1 MPSNPEY
8 DSLEDVLKK
17 VSLAN
22 YIQHHWQP
30 LKKIGSEY
38 KTICP
43 FHDDKNPSLSV
54 NDEKGL
60 YYCYSC
66 KAGGNLITFIKDFK
80 NLNSQEAIKEIE
92 DFFNIKISTTNYNI
106 PDDSNKKN
114 KLFSI
119 NNLIAELYN
128 KFLSTNKSG
137 VKAISYL
144 KSRGFDD
151 EDIKENM
158 IGFAPDSWNFL
169 SSFVKN
175 KIEKLDVLEDL
186 GLVKKKEDSNNF
198 FDFFRNRIIFP
209 IKNRQGMIVGFAGRS
224 IDNSNP
230 KYLNSKES
238 IIFSK
243 RKVLFGIDKFDKL
256 KGKKPKFVL
265 LVEGYTDVLMLN
277 KIGFYNVVASMGT
290 SLTLEHSNE
299 IKKFSDKI
307 IINFDSDKAGI
318 DAAFKSIEPL
328 FENNFDVYK
337 LDLPHGQDPCEY
349 IQKNGSDAFLN
360 LLNTSVSIIDSFI
373 DYSKQQYLNK
383 EKSLNY
389 IISDFTTK
397 VSLVRDIFNRDLMIN
412 KFISAFSLSKREL
425 ENKIYIQE
433 NQPIDSKFND
443 EKNINDPNDIALKI
457 LLENVELR
465 SKYFL
470 ECIKDNS
477 DKRYE
482 KIIRLLENN
491 INMDPSG
498 LISVGSSEESNI
510 ISNLLF
516 AKITIDGDP
525 IKKEKTLHDCIK
537 KIKIESLKEKK
548 RRINMKL
555 NHQSEITSDEE
566 HKLLMM
572 LQEIIEEE
580 KNLKN

>member
-137 VKAISYL
+137 AKAISYL

-425 ENKIYIQE
+425 ENKIYI
-433 NQPIDSKFND
+433 
-443 EKNINDPNDIALKI
+443 
-457 LLENVELR
+457 
-465 SKYFL
+465 
-470 ECIKDNS
+470 
-477 DKRYE
+477 
-482 KIIRLLENN
+482 
-491 INMDPSG
+491 
-498 LISVGSSEESNI
+498 
-510 ISNLLF
+510 LF
-516 AKITIDGDP
+516 
-525 IKKEKTLHDCIK
+525 
-537 KIKIESLKEKK
+537 
-548 RRINMKL
+548 
-555 NHQSEITSDEE
+555 
-566 HKLLMM
+566 
-572 LQEIIEEE
+572 
-580 KNLKN
+580 

>member
-1 MPSNPEY
+1 MPSDLEY

-17 VSLAN
+17 VSLAK
-22 YIQHHWQP
+22 YIEHNWQP

-38 KTICP
+38 KTLCP

-66 KAGGNLITFIKDFK
+66 KAGGNLITFIKEFK
-80 NLNSQEAIKEIE
+80 NYSSQEAIKEIE
-92 DFFNIKISTTNYNI
+92 NFFNIKISVTNYNI

-114 KLFSI
+114 KLFSV
-119 NNLIAELYN
+119 NTLIAELYN
-128 KFLSTNKSG
+128 KFLLTNKSG
-137 VKAISYL
+137 AKAINYL

-169 SSFVKN
+169 SAFVKN
-175 KIEKLDVLEDL
+175 KIEKLDILDEL
-186 GLVKKKEDSNNF
+186 GLVKKKENSNNF

-209 IKNRQGMIVGFAGRS
+209 IKNRQGTIVGFAGRS

-243 RKVLFGIDKFDKL
+243 RKVLFGIDKFNKL

-277 KIGFYNVVASMGT
+277 KIGFYNTVASMGT

-307 IINFDSDKAGI
+307 IINFDSDKAGV

-337 LDLPHGQDPCEY
+337 LDLPNGQDPCEY
-349 IQKNGSDAFLN
+349 IEKNGKDAFLN
-360 LLNTSVSIIDSFI
+360 LLNASVSIIDSFI
-373 DYSKQQYLNK
+373 DYSKQQYLEK
-383 EKSLNY
+383 EKSLNN
-389 IISDFTTK
+389 IILDFTTK
-397 VSLVRDIFNRDLMIN
+397 ISLVRDVFNRDLMIN
-412 KFISAFSLSKREL
+412 KFISAFSLSKNEL
-425 ENKIYIQE
+425 ENKIKIQE
-433 NQPIDSKFND
+433 NQPISSKFDD
-443 EKNINDPNDIALKI
+443 EKNINDPIDIVLKI
-457 LLENVELR
+457 LLETIELR
-465 SKYFL
+465 SKYLL
-470 ECIKDNS
+470 EFVKDNS
-477 DKRYE
+477 DERYE
-482 KIIRLLENN
+482 KIIILLEDN
-491 INMDPSG
+491 INMDPSS
-498 LISVGSSEESNI
+498 LISISNSEESNI

-516 AKITIDGDP
+516 AKTNIDSDP
-525 IKKEKTLHDCIK
+525 IKKEKTLQDCIK
-537 KIKIESLKEKK
+537 KIKIDSLKEKK

-566 HKLLMM
+566 HKLLIL
-572 LQEIIEEE
+572 LQKIIDEE

>member
-1 MPSNPEY
+1 MPYDLEY

-17 VSLAN
+17 VSLEK
-22 YIQHHWQP
+22 YIEHNWQP

-38 KTICP
+38 KTLCP

-66 KAGGNLITFIKDFK
+66 KAGGNLITFIKEFK
-80 NLNSQEAIKEIE
+80 NYSSQEAIKEIE
-92 DFFNIKISTTNYNI
+92 NFFNIKISVTNYNI

-114 KLFSI
+114 KLFSV
-119 NNLIAELYN
+119 NTLIAELYN
-128 KFLSTNKSG
+128 KFLLTNKSG
-137 VKAISYL
+137 AKAINYL

-169 SSFVKN
+169 SAFVKN
-175 KIEKLDVLEDL
+175 KIEKLEILDEL
-186 GLVKKKEDSNNF
+186 GLVKKKENSNNF

-209 IKNRQGMIVGFAGRS
+209 IKNRQGPIVGFAGRS
-224 IDNSNP
+224 IDNSIP

-243 RKVLFGIDKFDKL
+243 RKVLFGIDKFNKL

-277 KIGFYNVVASMGT
+277 KIGFYNTVASMGT

-307 IINFDSDKAGI
+307 IINFDSDKAGV

-337 LDLPHGQDPCEY
+337 LDLPNGQDPCEY
-349 IQKNGSDAFLN
+349 IEKNGKDAFLN
-360 LLNTSVSIIDSFI
+360 LLNASVSIIDSFI
-373 DYSKQQYLNK
+373 DYSKQQYLEK
-383 EKSLNY
+383 EKSLNN
-389 IISDFTTK
+389 IILDFTTK
-397 VSLVRDIFNRDLMIN
+397 ISLVRDVFNRDLMIN
-412 KFISAFSLSKREL
+412 KFISAFSLSKNEL
-425 ENKIYIQE
+425 ENKIKIQE
-433 NQPIDSKFND
+433 NQPISSKFDD
-443 EKNINDPNDIALKI
+443 EKNINDPIDIVLKI
-457 LLENVELR
+457 LLETIELR
-465 SKYFL
+465 SKYLL
-470 ECIKDNS
+470 EFVKDNS
-477 DKRYE
+477 DERYE
-482 KIIRLLENN
+482 KIIILLEDN
-491 INMDPSG
+491 INMDPSS
-498 LISVGSSEESNI
+498 LISISNSEESNI

-516 AKITIDGDP
+516 AKTNIDSDP
-525 IKKEKTLHDCIK
+525 IKKEKTLQDCIK
-537 KIKIESLKEKK
+537 KIKIDSLKEKK

-566 HKLLMM
+566 HKLLIL
-572 LQEIIEEE
+572 LQKIIDEE

>member
-17 VSLAN
+17 VSLAK
-22 YIQHHWQP
+22 YIEHHWQP

-92 DFFNIKISTTNYNI
+92 DFFNVKISTTNYNI

-114 KLFSI
+114 KLFSV

-137 VKAISYL
+137 AKAISYL

-175 KIEKLDVLEDL
+175 KIEKLNVLEDL
-186 GLVKKKEDSNNF
+186 GLVKKKEGSNNF

-209 IKNRQGMIVGFAGRS
+209 IKNRQGVIMGFAGRS

-360 LLNTSVSIIDSFI
+360 LLNASVSIIDSFI

-482 KIIRLLENN
+482 KIIRLLEDN

-498 LISVGSSEESNI
+498 LISVASSEESNI

>member
-137 VKAISYL
+137 AKAISYL

>member
-1 MPSNPEY
+1 MPSDLEY

-17 VSLAN
+17 VSLAK
-22 YIQHHWQP
+22 YIEHNWQP

-38 KTICP
+38 KTLCP

-66 KAGGNLITFIKDFK
+66 KAGGNLITFIKEFK
-80 NLNSQEAIKEIE
+80 NYSSQEAIKEIE
-92 DFFNIKISTTNYNI
+92 NFFNIKISVTNYNI

-114 KLFSI
+114 KLFSV
-119 NNLIAELYN
+119 NTLIAELYS
-128 KFLSTNKSG
+128 KFLLTNKSG
-137 VKAISYL
+137 VKAVNYL

-169 SSFVKN
+169 SAFVKN
-175 KIEKLDVLEDL
+175 KIEKLDILDEL
-186 GLVKKKEDSNNF
+186 GLVKKKENSNNF

-209 IKNRQGMIVGFAGRS
+209 IKNRQGTIVGFAGRS

-243 RKVLFGIDKFDKL
+243 RKVLFGIDKFNKL

-277 KIGFYNVVASMGT
+277 KIGFYNTVASMGT

-307 IINFDSDKAGI
+307 IINFDSDKAGV

-337 LDLPHGQDPCEY
+337 LDLPNGQDPCEY
-349 IQKNGSDAFLN
+349 IQKNGKDAFLN
-360 LLNTSVSIIDSFI
+360 LLNASVSIIDSFI
-373 DYSKQQYLNK
+373 DYSKQQYLDK
-383 EKSLNY
+383 EKSLNS

-397 VSLVRDIFNRDLMIN
+397 ISLVRDVFNRDLMIN
-412 KFISAFSLSKREL
+412 KFISAFSLSKNEL
-425 ENKIYIQE
+425 ENKIKIQE
-433 NQPIDSKFND
+433 NQPMSSKFDD
-443 EKNINDPNDIALKI
+443 EKNINNPIDIALKI
-457 LLENVELR
+457 LLETVELR

-470 ECIKDNS
+470 ECVKDNS
-477 DKRYE
+477 DERYE
-482 KIIRLLENN
+482 KIIRLLEDN
-491 INMDPSG
+491 INMDPSS
-498 LISVGSSEESNI
+498 LITISNSEESNI

-516 AKITIDGDP
+516 AKITIDSDP
-525 IKKEKTLHDCIK
+525 IKKEKTLQDCIK
-537 KIKIESLKEKK
+537 KIKIDSLKEKK

-555 NHQSEITSDEE
+555 NHQSEIASDEE
-566 HKLLMM
+566 HKLLML
-572 LQEIIEEE
+572 LQNIIEEE

>member
-1 MPSNPEY
+1 MPSDLEY

-17 VSLAN
+17 VSLAK
-22 YIQHHWQP
+22 YIEHNWQP

-38 KTICP
+38 KTLCP

-66 KAGGNLITFIKDFK
+66 KAGGNLITFIKEFK
-80 NLNSQEAIKEIE
+80 NYSSQEAIKEIE
-92 DFFNIKISTTNYNI
+92 NFFNIKISVTNYNI

-114 KLFSI
+114 KLFSV
-119 NNLIAELYN
+119 NTLIAELYN
-128 KFLSTNKSG
+128 KFLLTNKSG
-137 VKAISYL
+137 AKAINYL

-169 SSFVKN
+169 SAFVKN
-175 KIEKLDVLEDL
+175 KIEKLEILDEL
-186 GLVKKKEDSNNF
+186 GLVKKKENSNNF

-209 IKNRQGMIVGFAGRS
+209 IKNRQGTIVGFAGRS

-243 RKVLFGIDKFDKL
+243 RKVLFGIDKFNKL

-277 KIGFYNVVASMGT
+277 KIGFYNTVASMGT

-307 IINFDSDKAGI
+307 IINFDSDKAGV

-337 LDLPHGQDPCEY
+337 LDLPNGQDPCEY
-349 IQKNGSDAFLN
+349 IEKNGKDAFLN
-360 LLNTSVSIIDSFI
+360 LLNASVSIIDSFI
-373 DYSKQQYLNK
+373 DYSKQQYLEK
-383 EKSLNY
+383 EKSLNN
-389 IISDFTTK
+389 IILDFTTK
-397 VSLVRDIFNRDLMIN
+397 ISLVRDVFNRDLMIN
-412 KFISAFSLSKREL
+412 KFISAFSLSKNEL
-425 ENKIYIQE
+425 ENKIKIQE
-433 NQPIDSKFND
+433 NQPISSKFDD
-443 EKNINDPNDIALKI
+443 EKNINDPIDIVLKI
-457 LLENVELR
+457 LLETIELR
-465 SKYFL
+465 SKYLL
-470 ECIKDNS
+470 EFVKDNS
-477 DKRYE
+477 DERYE
-482 KIIRLLENN
+482 KIIILLEDN
-491 INMDPSG
+491 INMDPSS
-498 LISVGSSEESNI
+498 LISISNSEESNI

-516 AKITIDGDP
+516 AKTNIDSDP
-525 IKKEKTLHDCIK
+525 IKKEKTLQDCIK
-537 KIKIESLKEKK
+537 KIKIDSLKEKK

-555 NHQSEITSDEE
+555 NHQSEITLDEE
-566 HKLLMM
+566 HKLLIL
-572 LQEIIEEE
+572 LQKIIDEE

>member
-1 MPSNPEY
+1 MPSDLEY

-17 VSLAN
+17 VSLAK
-22 YIQHHWQP
+22 YIEHNWQP

-38 KTICP
+38 KTLCP

-66 KAGGNLITFIKDFK
+66 KAGGNLITFIKEFK
-80 NLNSQEAIKEIE
+80 NYSSQEAIKEIE
-92 DFFNIKISTTNYNI
+92 NFFNIKISVTNYNI

-114 KLFSI
+114 KLFSV
-119 NNLIAELYN
+119 NTLIAELYN
-128 KFLSTNKSG
+128 KFLLTNKSG
-137 VKAISYL
+137 AKAINYL

-169 SSFVKN
+169 STFVKN
-175 KIEKLDVLEDL
+175 KIEKLEILDEL
-186 GLVKKKEDSNNF
+186 GLVKKKENSNNF

-209 IKNRQGMIVGFAGRS
+209 IKNRQGTIVGFAGRS

-243 RKVLFGIDKFDKL
+243 RKVLFGIDKFNKL

-277 KIGFYNVVASMGT
+277 KIGFYNTVASMGT

-307 IINFDSDKAGI
+307 IINFDSDKAGV

-337 LDLPHGQDPCEY
+337 LDLPNGQDPCEY
-349 IQKNGSDAFLN
+349 IEKNGKDAFLN
-360 LLNTSVSIIDSFI
+360 LLNASVSIIDSFI
-373 DYSKQQYLNK
+373 DYSKQQYLEK
-383 EKSLNY
+383 EKSLNN
-389 IISDFTTK
+389 IILDFTTK
-397 VSLVRDIFNRDLMIN
+397 ISLVRDVFNRDLMIN
-412 KFISAFSLSKREL
+412 KFISAFSLSKNEL
-425 ENKIYIQE
+425 ENKIKIQE
-433 NQPIDSKFND
+433 NQPISSKFDD
-443 EKNINDPNDIALKI
+443 EKNINDPIDIVLKI
-457 LLENVELR
+457 LLETIELR
-465 SKYFL
+465 SKYLL
-470 ECIKDNS
+470 EFVKDNS
-477 DKRYE
+477 DERYE
-482 KIIRLLENN
+482 KIIILLEDN
-491 INMDPSG
+491 INMDPSS
-498 LISVGSSEESNI
+498 LISISNSEESNI

-516 AKITIDGDP
+516 AKTNIDSDP
-525 IKKEKTLHDCIK
+525 IKKEKTLQDCIK
-537 KIKIESLKEKK
+537 KIKIDSLKEKK

-566 HKLLMM
+566 HKLLIL
-572 LQEIIEEE
+572 LQKIIDEE

>member
-17 VSLAN
+17 VSLAK
-22 YIQHHWQP
+22 YIEHNWQP

-38 KTICP
+38 KTLCP

-66 KAGGNLITFIKDFK
+66 KAGGNLITFIKEFK
-80 NLNSQEAIKEIE
+80 NYSSQEAIKEIE
-92 DFFNIKISTTNYNI
+92 NFFNIKISVTNYNI
-106 PDDSNKKN
+106 PDNSNKKN
-114 KLFSI
+114 KLFSV
-119 NNLIAELYN
+119 NALIAELYS
-128 KFLSTNKSG
+128 KFLLTNKSG
-137 VKAISYL
+137 AKAVSYL

-151 EDIKENM
+151 EDIRENM

-169 SSFVKN
+169 SAFVKN
-175 KIEKLDVLEDL
+175 KIEKLDILDEL
-186 GLVKKKEDSNNF
+186 GLVKKKENSNNF

-209 IKNRQGMIVGFAGRS
+209 IKNRQGTIVGFAGRS
-224 IDNSNP
+224 FDNSNP

-243 RKVLFGIDKFDKL
+243 RKVLFGIDKFNKL

-277 KIGFYNVVASMGT
+277 KIGFNNAVASMGT

-307 IINFDSDKAGI
+307 IINFDSDKAGV

-337 LDLPHGQDPCEY
+337 LDLPDGQDPCEY
-349 IQKNGSDAFLN
+349 IQKNGKDAFLN
-360 LLNTSVSIIDSFI
+360 LLNASVSIIDSFI
-373 DYSKQQYLNK
+373 DYSKLQYLDK
-383 EKSLNY
+383 EKSLNS

-397 VSLVRDIFNRDLMIN
+397 ISLVRDVFNRDLMIN
-412 KFISAFSLSKREL
+412 KFISAFSLSKNEL
-425 ENKIYIQE
+425 ENKIKIQE
-433 NQPIDSKFND
+433 NQPTSSRFDE
-443 EKNINDPNDIALKI
+443 EKNINAPIDIALKI

-465 SKYFL
+465 NKYFL
-470 ECIKDNS
+470 ECVKDNS
-477 DKRYE
+477 DERYK
-482 KIIRLLENN
+482 KIIRLLEDN
-491 INMDPSG
+491 INMEPSS
-498 LISVGSSEESNI
+498 LITISNSEESNI

-516 AKITIDGDP
+516 AKTTIDSDP
-525 IKKEKTLHDCIK
+525 IKKEKTLQDCIK

-555 NHQSEITSDEE
+555 NHQSEIASDEE
-566 HKLLMM
+566 HKLLML
-572 LQEIIEEE
+572 LQNIIEEE

>member
-1 MPSNPEY
+1 
-8 DSLEDVLKK
+8 
-17 VSLAN
+17 
-22 YIQHHWQP
+22 
-30 LKKIGSEY
+30 
-38 KTICP
+38 
-43 FHDDKNPSLSV
+43 
-54 NDEKGL
+54 
-60 YYCYSC
+60 
-66 KAGGNLITFIKDFK
+66 
-80 NLNSQEAIKEIE
+80 
-92 DFFNIKISTTNYNI
+92 
-106 PDDSNKKN
+106 
-114 KLFSI
+114 
-119 NNLIAELYN
+119 
-128 KFLSTNKSG
+128 
-137 VKAISYL
+137 
-144 KSRGFDD
+144 
-151 EDIKENM
+151 
-158 IGFAPDSWNFL
+158 
-169 SSFVKN
+169 
-175 KIEKLDVLEDL
+175 
-186 GLVKKKEDSNNF
+186 
-198 FDFFRNRIIFP
+198 
-209 IKNRQGMIVGFAGRS
+209 MIVGFAGRS

-397 VSLVRDIFNRDLMIN
+397 VSLVRDVFNRDLMIN

>member
-1 MPSNPEY
+1 MPSDLEY

-17 VSLAN
+17 VSLAK
-22 YIQHHWQP
+22 YIEHNWQP

-38 KTICP
+38 KTLCP

-66 KAGGNLITFIKDFK
+66 KAGGNLITFIKEFK
-80 NLNSQEAIKEIE
+80 NYSSQEAIKEIE
-92 DFFNIKISTTNYNI
+92 NFFNIKISVTNYNI

-114 KLFSI
+114 KLFSV
-119 NNLIAELYN
+119 NTLIAELYN
-128 KFLSTNKSG
+128 KFLLTNKSG
-137 VKAISYL
+137 AKAINYL

-169 SSFVKN
+169 STFVKN
-175 KIEKLDVLEDL
+175 KIEKLDILDEL
-186 GLVKKKEDSNNF
+186 GLVKKKENSNNF

-209 IKNRQGMIVGFAGRS
+209 IKNRQGTIVGFAGRS

-243 RKVLFGIDKFDKL
+243 RKVLFGIDKFNKL

-277 KIGFYNVVASMGT
+277 KIGFYNTVASMGT

-307 IINFDSDKAGI
+307 IINFDSDKAGV

-337 LDLPHGQDPCEY
+337 LDLPNGQDPCEY
-349 IQKNGSDAFLN
+349 IEKNGKDAFLN
-360 LLNTSVSIIDSFI
+360 LLNASVSIIDSFI
-373 DYSKQQYLNK
+373 DYSKQQYLEK
-383 EKSLNY
+383 EKSLNN
-389 IISDFTTK
+389 IILDFTTK
-397 VSLVRDIFNRDLMIN
+397 ISLVRDVFNRDLMIN
-412 KFISAFSLSKREL
+412 KFISAFSLSKNEL
-425 ENKIYIQE
+425 ENKIKIQE
-433 NQPIDSKFND
+433 NQPISSKFDD
-443 EKNINDPNDIALKI
+443 EKNINDPIDIVLKI
-457 LLENVELR
+457 LLETIELR
-465 SKYFL
+465 SKYLL
-470 ECIKDNS
+470 EFVKDNS
-477 DKRYE
+477 DERYE
-482 KIIRLLENN
+482 KIIILLEDN
-491 INMDPSG
+491 INMDPSS
-498 LISVGSSEESNI
+498 LISISNSEESNI

-516 AKITIDGDP
+516 AKTNIDSDP
-525 IKKEKTLHDCIK
+525 IKKEKTLQDCIK
-537 KIKIESLKEKK
+537 KIKIDSLKEKK

-566 HKLLMM
+566 HKLLIL
-572 LQEIIEEE
+572 LQKIIDEE